1 MPHDRLARADDPM
14 TAQSMTLLRVC
25 AGALLALVLAGCASD
40 QQKIDAIHAV
50 NEGFRVE
57 YEKLLAEKGARVYKL
72 SRADAFVAM
81 RVALAELGMRTE
93 QQDMTLGYLAVAA
106 KAPLPLTDE
115 EWRSASQVDLLLLHR
130 LIEPHVGVAANFVQ
144 FEPQGLEVVISAA
157 FLEVEAGTEVSLTV
171 RLRETAPPRSGWPRR
186 EYVAPRLLTVGLDK
200 IFATFERE
208 LRAGPQRRRL

>member
-1 MPHDRLARADDPM
+1 M
-14 TAQSMTLLRVC
+14 TAQPMTLSRAC

-40 QQKIDAIHAV
+40 QQKANAINAI

-57 YEKLLAEKGARVYKL
+57 YEKLLAEKGARVYKQ
-72 SRADAFVAM
+72 SRTDAFVAM

-93 QQDMTLGYLAVAA
+93 RQDMTLGYLAVAA

-144 FEPQGLEVVISAA
+144 FEPQGLEVVINAA

-171 RLRETAPPRSGWPRR
+171 RLREIAPPRSGWPRR

-208 LRAGPQRRRL
+208 LRAGPQRQGQ